1 MPLFLNILEVSEEF
15 FDIKTASVF
24 HIINTALS
32 EIGKIIDKDALE
44 FSTQLSDMNEKYTD
58 IKAKYDDLVR
68 SSEANT
74 RLLLEAEQKNEE
86 LSKTVERLSGVS
98 DELLME
104 NIYGWIKVHGG
115 SIDIREFSKANNTT
129 PARTEEGL
137 NLLIKEGYI
146 KRRSD

>member
-1 MPLFLNILEVSEEF
+1 
-15 FDIKTASVF
+15 
-24 HIINTALS
+24 
-32 EIGKIIDKDALE
+32 
-44 FSTQLSDMNEKYTD
+44 MNEKYTD